1 MFSLALNE
9 PNSSRRWKVRPTP
22 SRARVWGRRAVI
34 SRPSMLTWPRFGRW
48 NPVTTLNRVV
58 LPAPLGPMRPVTA
71 PALDSSETPPRACT
85 PPKLTLTSSTRNTGR
100 LLHHVGGCGG
110 VRLTWA
116 RGPRRTGGW
125 ARPRH
130 GPPHGGGSS
139 YGAHGCAGDDE
150 DDGQQREEGAR
161 RLRGYPG
168 DVYSSDC

>member
-116 RGPRRTGGW
+116 RGPPVPPALEGCLATHHAARVTADADGLKRYGPEHEAARGGHEGLDHRDAGVRQRR
-125 ARPRH
+125 
-130 GPPHGGGSS
+130 
-139 YGAHGCAGDDE
+139 DE
-150 DDGQQREEGAR
+150 H
-161 RLRGYPG
+161 
-168 DVYSSDC
+168 